1 MTNRKPLKVGVWEGG
16 GSPMGYLWTVAIL
29 DIAFEEALATV
40 GERGYSH
47 FAMQFKIMA
56 TSSDPT
62 HCEEVDVRSVEDF
75 YEVRDGG
82 GVCGNVNV
90 RVFFGMDME
99 RRTIITLGT
108 IKKQNNGPTPQGT
121 KITMRRR
128 LRCYRN
134 GDYGFLS

>member
-29 DIAFEEALATV
+29 DIAFEEALAAV
-40 GERGYSH
+40 GEHGYSH

-90 RVFFGMDME
+90 RVFFGMDTE
-99 RRTIITLGT
+99 R
-108 IKKQNNGPTPQGT
+108 
-121 KITMRRR
+121 
-128 LRCYRN
+128 
-134 GDYGFLS
+134 